1 MGSEGSARGAAAREG
16 GGGAVGRGPGVV
28 WGRVGLR
35 TLQGAAGRWVRAVRG
50 GATRGLSGARR
61 FGAPG
66 AAARGARVRQR
77 GGRCP
82 RLRAVLVPKYAAGAA
97 GLASRTYGEAEA
109 GAVGTARP
117 AGSPL
122 PPPDG
127 ALHLWAVHRVAL
139 ICSEPLTLCPG
150 PARCRG

>member
-1 MGSEGSARGAAAREG
+1 M
-16 GGGAVGRGPGVV
+16 GRGPGVV